1 MDLTVTRSGL
11 ERCRRVFSYSMPVEE
26 AVETVVPDT
35 LPDAE
40 RILCA
45 TGTAVI
51 KSRSPAREPSASRAP
66 SRSACSIR
74 PRRPRGLRLS
84 ATVPL
89 SVELDAPGVTEASL
103 CAASITV
110 SGVEARLLNPRKLLI
125 RCVTDVSLCCWER
138 SELSLATGIE
148 GEGAERIQT
157 LTQPVTFCP
166 TAAVTEK
173 SFAVTD
179 EYQLQP
185 GLLPLGDILWRRTEL
200 CPGSVRSVGE
210 RLVVNGSVRLG
221 LIYAAEG
228 SGELCSANF
237 ETEYSQMIDAGR
249 ELSSPDVAVY
259 PMLTAE
265 YIEPVTL
272 AGGDRGISAEF
283 HIVAQCVCA
292 DTVRADCLTDCYSN
306 SLELET
312 EWSETALTA
321 SRRRSAVTAS
331 GTVPLAAGATPTN
344 IIRCVAVA
352 AARRIRRRGA
362 EVPVRR
368 HGALRAGRRRNCQ
381 RLRAR
386 ELRGGLGARRRG
398 DGHGRAG
405 TLPELHGEYHTG
417 GVEARVQCELEASAA
432 SGTVLRQLDSVA
444 VTGETDCHDRPSVTV
459 IRAAEGDTLWSLAK
473 LCGSTP
479 ALISALN
486 GLEPLRAPGRENT
499 AHPALVQVAR
509 GRPGRKKRRPGRRCA
524 GKLRKARF
532 FRFSP

>member
-51 KSRSPAREPSASRAP
+51 KSKEPRAGAVGVTGAVAVCLLYSPEDGRE
-66 SRSACSIR
+66 ACA
-74 PRRPRGLRLS
+74 LS

-185 GLLPLGDILWRRTEL
+185 GLLPLGEILWRRTEL

-249 ELSSPDVAVY
+249 ELSSPEVAVY

-331 GTVPLAAGATPTN
+331 GTVPLAAGATPAN
-344 IIRCVAVA
+344 IIRCVATPL
-352 AARRIRRRGA
+352 RA
-362 EVPVRR
+362 EYAD
-368 HGALRAGRRRNCQ
+368 GALRCQCAVTVLCALGGGEIVSASGRVSCEAAWEPGEGETVTGVRALCQ
-381 RLRAR
+381 SCTANI
-386 ELRGGLGARRRG
+386 
-398 DGHGRAG
+398 
-405 TLPELHGEYHTG
+405 TQG
-417 GVEARVQCELEASAA
+417 GVEARVQCELEASAS

-486 GLEPLRAPGRENT
+486 GLDPSAPL
-499 AHPALVQVAR
+499 
-509 GRPGRKKRRPGRRCA
+509 A
-524 GKLRKARF
+524 GKILLIPRSCR
-532 FRFSP
+532 